1 MTTATTETLLAQAGA
16 AAEAAVALLPA
27 SGPLTVGTPSTSADA
42 FTVTGTAGAATAGQS
57 GKAVLAKFSGSA
69 RGQIA
74 VVVGQDLVDALAN
87 TPMGNLDVSQAVRP
101 ALEAAAATLGPV
113 VV

>member
-42 FTVTGTAGAATAGQS
+42 FTVTGTAGAATAGQ
-57 GKAVLAKFSGSA
+57 LAREPDPPSA
-69 RGQIA
+69 T
-74 VVVGQDLVDALAN
+74 LVSDELALK
-87 TPMGNLDVSQAVRP
+87 GVRP
-101 ALEAAAATLGPV
+101 
-113 VV
+113 